1 MLEIKPLAFDSLGVR
16 SMATFISTP
25 DVNIIIDP
33 SASLAPLR
41 YGLPPHELEV
51 KELHNSIEVIK
62 NYISFSDVVVITHYH
77 YDHHDPGKLI
87 PLELLTSKDLLVK
100 DPDNM
105 INVSQRIRA
114 SKFLRSVKE
123 VGANIKIADSRE
135 FKYGKTLI
143 TVSRPQQHGN
153 NDKLGYVLMVLIR
166 YEGYSIIF
174 TSDIEGFLN
183 DYSMKFIEG
192 ADVAIVDGPPTY
204 LINNAYSED
213 EIRSCVENLAILSKK
228 VSKLVIDHH
237 MLRDLNYR
245 NVFNIIKDLS
255 GVNVITAA
263 EFLGLEP
270 NLLEAR
276 RRELYR
282 RSSLPTT

>member
-25 DVNIIIDP
+25 DINIIIDP

-51 KELHNSIEVIK
+51 RALHNSIEVIK
-62 NYISFSDVVVITHYH
+62 NFISFSDVIVITHYH

-87 PLELLTSKDLLVK
+87 PLELLTSKELLVK
-100 DPDNM
+100 DPVNM

-114 SKFLRSVKE
+114 SKFLKGVKE
-123 VGANIKIADSRE
+123 VGANIKIADGRE

-143 TVSRPQQHGN
+143 TISKPQQHGN
-153 NDKLGYVLMVLIR
+153 NDKLGYVLMVSIR

-174 TSDIEGFLN
+174 SSDIEGFLN

-192 ADVAIVDGPPTY
+192 ADVAIIDGPPTY

-213 EIRSCVENLAILSKK
+213 EIRACIENLAILSKK
-228 VSKLVIDHH
+228 VGKLVIDHH

-245 NVFNIIKDLS
+245 NIFNIIKDLS

-276 RRELYR
+276 RRELYKN
-282 RSSLPTT
+282 SSQSKT

>member
-25 DVNIIIDP
+25 DINIIIDP

-51 KELHNSIEVIK
+51 RALHNSIEVIK
-62 NYISFSDVVVITHYH
+62 NFISFSDVIVITHYH

-87 PLELLTSKDLLVK
+87 PLELLASKELLVK
-100 DPDNM
+100 DPVNM
-105 INVSQRIRA
+105 INISQKIRA
-114 SKFLRSVKE
+114 SKFLKGVKE
-123 VGANIKIADSRE
+123 VGANIKIADGRG

-143 TVSRPQQHGN
+143 AISKPQQHGN
-153 NDKLGYVLMVLIR
+153 NDKLGYVLMVSIR

-174 TSDIEGFLN
+174 SSDIEGFLN

-192 ADVAIVDGPPTY
+192 ADVAIIDGPPTY

-213 EIRSCVENLAILSKK
+213 EIRACIKNLAILSKK
-228 VSKLVIDHH
+228 VGSLIIDHH

-245 NVFNIIKDLS
+245 NIFNIIKDLS
-255 GVNVITAA
+255 GVNVLTAA

-276 RRELYR
+276 RRELYKN
-282 RSSLPTT
+282 SLQPKT

>member
-25 DVNIIIDP
+25 DINIIIDP

-51 KELHNSIEVIK
+51 RALHNFIEVIK
-62 NYISFSDVVVITHYH
+62 NFISFSDVIVITHYH

-87 PLELLTSKDLLVK
+87 PLELLTSKELLVK
-100 DPDNM
+100 DPVNM

-114 SKFLRSVKE
+114 SKFLKGVKE
-123 VGANIKIADSRE
+123 VGADIKIADGRE

-143 TVSRPQQHGN
+143 TISKPQQHGN
-153 NDKLGYVLMVLIR
+153 NDKLGYVLMVSIR

-174 TSDIEGFLN
+174 SSDIEGFLN

-192 ADVAIVDGPPTY
+192 ADVAIIDGPPTY

-213 EIRSCVENLAILSKK
+213 EIRACIENLAILSKK
-228 VSKLVIDHH
+228 VGKLVIDHH

-245 NVFNIIKDLS
+245 NIFNIIKDLS

-276 RRELYR
+276 RRELYKN
-282 RSSLPTT
+282 SSQSKT

>member
-25 DVNIIIDP
+25 DINIIIDP

-51 KELHNSIEVIK
+51 RALHNSIEVIK
-62 NYISFSDVVVITHYH
+62 NFISFSDVIVITHYH

-87 PLELLTSKDLLVK
+87 PLELLTSKELLVK
-100 DPDNM
+100 DPVNM

-114 SKFLRSVKE
+114 SKFLKGVKE
-123 VGANIKIADSRE
+123 VGADIKIADGRE

-143 TVSRPQQHGN
+143 TISKPQQHGN
-153 NDKLGYVLMVLIR
+153 NDKLGYVLMVSIR

-174 TSDIEGFLN
+174 SSDIEGFLN

-192 ADVAIVDGPPTY
+192 ADVAIIDGPPTY

-213 EIRSCVENLAILSKK
+213 EIRACIENLAILSKK
-228 VSKLVIDHH
+228 VGKLVIDHH

-245 NVFNIIKDLS
+245 NIFNIIKDLS

-276 RRELYR
+276 RRELYKN
-282 RSSLPTT
+282 SSQSKT

>member
-1 MLEIKPLAFDSLGVR
+1 
-16 SMATFISTP
+16 
-25 DVNIIIDP
+25 
-33 SASLAPLR
+33 
-41 YGLPPHELEV
+41 
-51 KELHNSIEVIK
+51 VIK
-62 NYISFSDVVVITHYH
+62 NFISFSDVIVITHYH

-87 PLELLTSKDLLVK
+87 PLELLTSKELLVK
-100 DPDNM
+100 DPVNM

-114 SKFLRSVKE
+114 SKFLKGVKE
-123 VGANIKIADSRE
+123 VGADIKIADGRE

-143 TVSRPQQHGN
+143 TISKPQQHGN
-153 NDKLGYVLMVLIR
+153 NDKLGYVLMVSIR

-174 TSDIEGFLN
+174 SSDIEGFLN

-192 ADVAIVDGPPTY
+192 ADVAIIDGPPTY

-213 EIRSCVENLAILSKK
+213 EIRACIENLAILSKK
-228 VSKLVIDHH
+228 VGKLVIDHH

-245 NVFNIIKDLS
+245 NIFNIIKDLS

-276 RRELYR
+276 RRELYKN
-282 RSSLPTT
+282 SSQSKT

>member
-87 PLELLTSKDLLVK
+87 PLELLTSKELLVK

>member
-25 DVNIIIDP
+25 DINIIIDP

-51 KELHNSIEVIK
+51 RTLHNSIEVIK
-62 NYISFSDVVVITHYH
+62 NFISFSDVIVITHYH

-87 PLELLTSKDLLVK
+87 PLELLTSKELLVK
-100 DPDNM
+100 DPVNM

-114 SKFLRSVKE
+114 SKFLKGVKE
-123 VGANIKIADSRE
+123 VGADIKIADGRE

-143 TVSRPQQHGN
+143 TISKPQQHGN
-153 NDKLGYVLMVLIR
+153 NDKLGYVLMVSIR

-174 TSDIEGFLN
+174 SSDIEGFLN

-192 ADVAIVDGPPTY
+192 ADVAIIDGPPTY

-213 EIRSCVENLAILSKK
+213 EIRACIENLAILSKK
-228 VSKLVIDHH
+228 VGKLVIDHH

-245 NVFNIIKDLS
+245 NIFNIIKDLS

-276 RRELYR
+276 RRELYKN
-282 RSSLPTT
+282 SSQSKT

>member
-51 KELHNSIEVIK
+51 KELQNSIEVIK

-87 PLELLTSKDLLVK
+87 PLELLTSKELLVK

-166 YEGYSIIF
+166 YEGYSVIF

>member
-51 KELHNSIEVIK
+51 KELQNSIEVIK

-87 PLELLTSKDLLVK
+87 PLELLTSKELLVK

>member
-25 DVNIIIDP
+25 DVNVVIDP

-51 KELHNSIEVIK
+51 RALHNSIEVIK
-62 NYISFSDVVVITHYH
+62 NFISFSDVIVITHYH

-87 PLELLTSKDLLVK
+87 PLELLTSKELLVK
-100 DPDNM
+100 DPVNM

-114 SKFLRSVKE
+114 SKFLKGVKE
-123 VGANIKIADSRE
+123 VGADIKIADGRE

-143 TVSRPQQHGN
+143 TISKPQQHGN
-153 NDKLGYVLMVLIR
+153 NDKLGYVLMVSIR

-174 TSDIEGFLN
+174 SSDIEGFLN

-192 ADVAIVDGPPTY
+192 ADVAIIDGPSTY
-204 LINNAYSED
+204 LINNAYSKD
-213 EIRSCVENLAILSKK
+213 EIRACIENLAILSKK
-228 VSKLVIDHH
+228 VGKLVIDHH

-245 NVFNIIKDLS
+245 NIFNIIKDLS

-276 RRELYR
+276 RRELYKN
-282 RSSLPTT
+282 SSQSKT

>member
-25 DVNIIIDP
+25 DINIIIDP

-51 KELHNSIEVIK
+51 RALHNSIEVIK
-62 NYISFSDVVVITHYH
+62 NFISFSDVIVITHYH

-87 PLELLTSKDLLVK
+87 PLELLTSKELLVK
-100 DPDNM
+100 DPVNM

-114 SKFLRSVKE
+114 SKFLKGVKD
-123 VGANIKIADSRE
+123 VGADIKIADGRE

-143 TVSRPQQHGN
+143 TISKPQQHGN
-153 NDKLGYVLMVLIR
+153 NDKLGYVLMVSIR

-174 TSDIEGFLN
+174 SSDIEGFLN

-192 ADVAIVDGPPTY
+192 ADVAIIDGPPTY

-213 EIRSCVENLAILSKK
+213 EIRACIENLAILSKK
-228 VSKLVIDHH
+228 VGKLVIDHH

-245 NVFNIIKDLS
+245 NIFNIIKDLS

-276 RRELYR
+276 RRELYKN
-282 RSSLPTT
+282 SSQSKT

>member
-25 DVNIIIDP
+25 DINIIIDP

-51 KELHNSIEVIK
+51 RALHNSIEVIK
-62 NYISFSDVVVITHYH
+62 NFISFSDVIVITHYH

-87 PLELLTSKDLLVK
+87 PLELLTSKELLVK
-100 DPDNM
+100 DPVNM

-114 SKFLRSVKE
+114 SKFLKGVKD
-123 VGANIKIADSRE
+123 VGADIKIADGRE

-143 TVSRPQQHGN
+143 TISKPQQHGN
-153 NDKLGYVLMVLIR
+153 NDKLGYVLMVSIR

-174 TSDIEGFLN
+174 SSDIEGFLN

-192 ADVAIVDGPPTY
+192 ADVAIIDGPPTY

-213 EIRSCVENLAILSKK
+213 EIRACIENLAILSKK
-228 VSKLVIDHH
+228 VGKLVIDHH

-245 NVFNIIKDLS
+245 NIFNIIKDLS

-276 RRELYR
+276 RRELYKN
-282 RSSLPTT
+282 SSQPKT

>member
-25 DVNIIIDP
+25 DINIIIDP

-51 KELHNSIEVIK
+51 RALHNSIEVIK
-62 NYISFSDVVVITHYH
+62 KFISFSDVIVITHYH

-87 PLELLTSKDLLVK
+87 PLELLTSKELLVK
-100 DPDNM
+100 DPVNM

-114 SKFLRSVKE
+114 SKFLKGVKE
-123 VGANIKIADSRE
+123 VGADIKIADGRE

-143 TVSRPQQHGN
+143 TISKPQQHGN
-153 NDKLGYVLMVLIR
+153 NDKLGYVLMVSIR

-174 TSDIEGFLN
+174 SSDIEGFLN

-192 ADVAIVDGPPTY
+192 ADVAIIDGPPTY

-213 EIRSCVENLAILSKK
+213 EIRACIENLAILSKK
-228 VSKLVIDHH
+228 VGKLVIDHH

-245 NVFNIIKDLS
+245 NIFNIIKDLS

-276 RRELYR
+276 RRELYKN
-282 RSSLPTT
+282 SSQSKT

>member
-87 PLELLTSKDLLVK
+87 PLELLTSKELLVK

-166 YEGYSIIF
+166 YEGYSVIF

>member
-41 YGLPPHELEV
+41 YGLPPHELEI
-51 KELHNSIEVIK
+51 ETLHNSIEVIK
-62 NYISFSDVVVITHYH
+62 NYISFSDVVIITHYH

-87 PLELLTSKDLLVK
+87 PLELLASKELLVK
-100 DPDNM
+100 DPVNM

-114 SKFLRSVKE
+114 SKFLRGVKE

-153 NDKLGYVLMVLIR
+153 NDKLGYVLMVSIR
-166 YEGYSIIF
+166 YEGYSVIF

-183 DYSMKFIEG
+183 DYSMKFIER

-213 EIRSCVENLAILSKK
+213 EIRSCIENLAILSKK

-282 RSSLPTT
+282 RSSPPTT

>member
-25 DVNIIIDP
+25 DINIIIDP

-51 KELHNSIEVIK
+51 RTLHNSIEVIK
-62 NYISFSDVVVITHYH
+62 NFISFSDVIVITHYH

-87 PLELLTSKDLLVK
+87 PLELLTSKELLVK
-100 DPDNM
+100 DPVNM

-114 SKFLRSVKE
+114 SKFLKGVKD
-123 VGANIKIADSRE
+123 VGADIKIADGRE

-143 TVSRPQQHGN
+143 TISKPQQHGN
-153 NDKLGYVLMVLIR
+153 NDKLGYVLMVSIR

-174 TSDIEGFLN
+174 SSDIEGFLN

-192 ADVAIVDGPPTY
+192 ADVAIIDGPPTY

-213 EIRSCVENLAILSKK
+213 EIRACIENLAILSKK
-228 VSKLVIDHH
+228 VGKLVIDHH

-245 NVFNIIKDLS
+245 NIFNIIKDLS

-276 RRELYR
+276 RRELYKN
-282 RSSLPTT
+282 SSQSKT

>member
-166 YEGYSIIF
+166 YEGYSVIF